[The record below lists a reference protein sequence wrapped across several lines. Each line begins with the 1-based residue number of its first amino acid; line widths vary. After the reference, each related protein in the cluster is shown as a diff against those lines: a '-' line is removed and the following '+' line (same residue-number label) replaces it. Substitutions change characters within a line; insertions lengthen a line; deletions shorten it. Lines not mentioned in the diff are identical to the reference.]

1 MIMRYKLTVSY
12 DGSDF
17 YGFQRQR
24 GLISV
29 QECLEEALSTKLNE
43 PVTIACAGRTDA
55 GVHALGQVVHFDHD
69 GELPADFNFRI
80 NPLLPESIA
89 VLSCERVPDSFH
101 ARFSAK
107 RKTYRYDIYLSKI
120 HAPLKRRY
128 AHICVYEL
136 NVENMKKACACLVGE
151 HDFRSFALAESV
163 RGKSTVRTIYDIH
176 IEESEGGRL
185 LSLYVTGDPR
195 RYAGY
200 FGQQGPPPRRQNGGR
215 LRTVPC
221 KRGILSAYS
230 VKKSVIFT
238 ILMPLKLVEKVLS
251 AVIITFS

>member
-1 MIMRYKLTVSY
+1 MRYKLTISY

-29 QECLEEALSTKLNE
+29 QQCLEEVLSTKLNA
-43 PVTIACAGRTDA
+43 PVTTVCAGRTDA
-55 GVHALGQVVHFDHD
+55 GVHALGQVVHFDSNQI
-69 GELPADFNFRI
+69 LPADFGFRL

-89 VLSCERVPDSFH
+89 VLSCKQVPDTFH

-107 RKTYRYDIYLSKI
+107 KKTYRYDIYLSKI

-128 AHICVYEL
+128 AHICVYDL
-136 NVENMKKACACLVGE
+136 NVENMKKACACLAGE

-176 IEESEGGRL
+176 IEEGEDGKL
-185 LSLYVTGDPR
+185 LSLFVTGNGFLHNMVRAIAGTLIDVGRGRFSPEDMQSILESRDR
-195 RYAGY
+195 RRAGK
-200 FGQQGPPPRRQNGGR
+200 
-215 LRTVPC
+215 TVEGC
-221 KRGILSAYS
+221 GLFLVS
-230 VKKSVIFT
+230 V
-238 ILMPLKLVEKVLS
+238 EY
-251 AVIITFS
+251 

>member
-1 MIMRYKLTVSY
+1 MRYKLTISY

-29 QECLEEALSTKLNE
+29 QQCLEEALSTKLNA
-43 PVTIACAGRTDA
+43 PVTTVCAGRTDA
-55 GVHALGQVVHFDHD
+55 GVHALGQVVHFDSNQI
-69 GELPADFNFRI
+69 LPADFGFRL

-89 VLSCERVPDSFH
+89 VLSCEQVSDTFH

-107 RKTYRYDIYLSKI
+107 KKTYRYDIYMSKI

-128 AHICVYEL
+128 AHICVYDL
-136 NVENMKKACACLVGE
+136 NVENMKKACACLAGE

-176 IEESEGGRL
+176 IEEGEGGKL
-185 LSLYVTGDPR
+185 LSLFVTGNGFLHNMVRAIAGTLIDVGRGRFSPEDMQSILESRDR
-195 RYAGY
+195 RRAGK
-200 FGQQGPPPRRQNGGR
+200 
-215 LRTVPC
+215 TVEGC
-221 KRGILSAYS
+221 GLFLVS
-230 VKKSVIFT
+230 V
-238 ILMPLKLVEKVLS
+238 EY
-251 AVIITFS
+251 

>member
-1 MIMRYKLTVSY
+1 MRYKLTISY

-29 QECLEEALSTKLNE
+29 QQCLEEALSTKLNA
-43 PVTIACAGRTDA
+43 PVTTVCAGRTDA
-55 GVHALGQVVHFDHD
+55 GVHALGQVVHFDSNQI
-69 GELPADFNFRI
+69 LPADFGFRL

-89 VLSCERVPDSFH
+89 VLSCVQVPDTFH

-107 RKTYRYDIYLSKI
+107 KKTYRYDIYTSKI

-128 AHICVYEL
+128 AHICVYDL
-136 NVENMKKACACLVGE
+136 NVENMKKACACLAGE

-176 IEESEGGRL
+176 IEEGEGGKL
-185 LSLYVTGDPR
+185 LSLFVTGNGFLHNMVRAIAGTLSDVGRGRFSTEDMQSILESRDR
-195 RYAGY
+195 RRAG
-200 FGQQGPPPRRQNGGR
+200 
-215 LRTVPC
+215 RTVEGC
-221 KRGILSAYS
+221 GVILVS
-230 VKKSVIFT
+230 V
-238 ILMPLKLVEKVLS
+238 EY
-251 AVIITFS
+251 

>member
-1 MIMRYKLTVSY
+1 MRYKLTISY

-29 QECLEEALSTKLNE
+29 QQCLEEALSTKLNA
-43 PVTIACAGRTDA
+43 PVTTVCAGRTDA
-55 GVHALGQVVHFDHD
+55 GVHALGQVVHFDSNLI
-69 GELPADFNFRI
+69 LPADFGFRL

-89 VLSCERVPDSFH
+89 VLSCKQVSDDFH

-107 RKTYRYDIYLSKI
+107 KKTYRYDIYMSKI

-128 AHICVYEL
+128 AHICVYDL
-136 NVENMKKACACLVGE
+136 NVENMKKACACLAGE

-176 IEESEGGRL
+176 IQEGEGGKL
-185 LSLYVTGDPR
+185 LSLFVTGNGFLHNMVRAIAGTLIDVGRGRFSPEDMQSILESRDR
-195 RYAGY
+195 RRAGK
-200 FGQQGPPPRRQNGGR
+200 
-215 LRTVPC
+215 TVEGC
-221 KRGILSAYS
+221 GLFLVS
-230 VKKSVIFT
+230 V
-238 ILMPLKLVEKVLS
+238 EY
-251 AVIITFS
+251 

>member
-1 MIMRYKLTVSY
+1 MRYKLTISY

-29 QECLEEALSTKLNE
+29 QQCLEEALSTKLNA
-43 PVTIACAGRTDA
+43 PVTTVCAGRTDA
-55 GVHALGQVVHFDHD
+55 GVHALGQVVHFDSNQI
-69 GELPADFNFRI
+69 LPADFGFRL

-89 VLSCERVPDSFH
+89 VLSSKQVPDTFH

-107 RKTYRYDIYLSKI
+107 KKTYRYDIYLSKI

-128 AHICVYEL
+128 AHICVYDL
-136 NVENMKKACACLVGE
+136 NVENMKKACACLAGE

-176 IEESEGGRL
+176 IEEGEGGKL
-185 LSLYVTGDPR
+185 LSLFVTGNGFLHNMVRTIAGTLIDVGRGRFSPEDMQSILQSRDR
-195 RYAGY
+195 RRAGK
-200 FGQQGPPPRRQNGGR
+200 
-215 LRTVPC
+215 TVEGC
-221 KRGILSAYS
+221 GLFLVS
-230 VKKSVIFT
+230 V
-238 ILMPLKLVEKVLS
+238 EY
-251 AVIITFS
+251 

>member
-1 MIMRYKLTVSY
+1 MRYKLTISY

-29 QECLEEALSTKLNE
+29 QQCLEEALSTKLNA
-43 PVTIACAGRTDA
+43 PVTTVCAGRTDA
-55 GVHALGQVVHFDHD
+55 GVHALGQVVHFDSNQI
-69 GELPADFNFRI
+69 LPADFGFRL

-89 VLSCERVPDSFH
+89 VLSCKQVPDTFH

-107 RKTYRYDIYLSKI
+107 KKTYRYDIYLSKI

-128 AHICVYEL
+128 AHICVYDL
-136 NVENMKKACACLVGE
+136 NVENMKKACACLAGE

-176 IEESEGGRL
+176 IEEGEGGKL
-185 LSLYVTGDPR
+185 LSLFVTGNGFLHNMVRAIAGTLIDVGRGRFSPEDMQSILQSCDR
-195 RYAGY
+195 RRAGK
-200 FGQQGPPPRRQNGGR
+200 
-215 LRTVPC
+215 TVEGC
-221 KRGILSAYS
+221 GLFLVS
-230 VKKSVIFT
+230 V
-238 ILMPLKLVEKVLS
+238 EY
-251 AVIITFS
+251 

>member
-89 VLSCERVPDSFH
+89 VLSCERVQDSFH

-176 IEESEGGRL
+176 IEEGEGGRL
-185 LSLYVTGDPR
+185 LSLYVTGDGFLHNMVRAIAGTLIDIGRGRFSPDDMQNILDSKDR
-195 RYAGY
+195 RRAGK
-200 FGQQGPPPRRQNGGR
+200 
-215 LRTVPC
+215 TVEGC
-221 KRGILSAYS
+221 GLFLVS
-230 VKKSVIFT
+230 V
-238 ILMPLKLVEKVLS
+238 EY
-251 AVIITFS
+251 

>member
-1 MIMRYKLTVSY
+1 MRYKLTISY

-29 QECLEEALSTKLNE
+29 QQCLEEALSTKLNA
-43 PVTIACAGRTDA
+43 PVTTVCAGRTDA
-55 GVHALGQVVHFDHD
+55 GVHALGQVVHFDSNQI
-69 GELPADFNFRI
+69 LPADFGFRL

-89 VLSCERVPDSFH
+89 VLSCEQVPDTFH

-107 RKTYRYDIYLSKI
+107 KKTYRYDIYLSKI

-128 AHICVYEL
+128 AHICVYDL
-136 NVENMKKACACLVGE
+136 NVENMKKACACLAGE

-176 IEESEGGRL
+176 IEEGEGGKL
-185 LSLYVTGDPR
+185 LSLFVTGNGFLHNMVRAIAGTLIDVGRGRFSPEDMQSILQSRDR
-195 RYAGY
+195 RRAGK
-200 FGQQGPPPRRQNGGR
+200 
-215 LRTVPC
+215 TVEWC
-221 KRGILSAYS
+221 GLFLVS
-230 VKKSVIFT
+230 V
-238 ILMPLKLVEKVLS
+238 EY
-251 AVIITFS
+251 

>member
-1 MIMRYKLTVSY
+1 MRYKLTISY

-29 QECLEEALSTKLNE
+29 QQCLEEALSTKLNA
-43 PVTIACAGRTDA
+43 PVTTVCAGRTDA
-55 GVHALGQVVHFDHD
+55 GVHALGQVVHFDCD
-69 GELPADFNFRI
+69 ADLPADFGFRL

-89 VLSCERVPDSFH
+89 VLSCEAAPEGFH

-107 RKTYRYDIYLSKI
+107 KKTYRYDIYLSKI

-128 AHICVYEL
+128 AHGCVYDVDVNE
-136 NVENMKKACACLVGE
+136 MKKACEYLVGE

-176 IEESEGGRL
+176 IEEGEGGKL
-185 LSLYVTGDPR
+185 LSIFVTGNGFLHNMVRAIAGTLIDIGRGRFSSSDMPAILNSKDR
-195 RYAGY
+195 RRAGKTVE
-200 FGQQGPPPRRQNGGR
+200 GNG
-215 LRTVPC
+215 LFLV
-221 KRGILSAYS
+221 S
-230 VKKSVIFT
+230 V
-238 ILMPLKLVEKVLS
+238 EY
-251 AVIITFS
+251 

>member
-1 MIMRYKLTVSY
+1 MRYKLTISY

-29 QECLEEALSTKLNE
+29 QQCLEEALSTKLNA
-43 PVTIACAGRTDA
+43 PVTTVCAGRTDA
-55 GVHALGQVVHFDHD
+55 GVHALGQVVHFDSNQI
-69 GELPADFNFRI
+69 LPADFGFRL

-89 VLSCERVPDSFH
+89 VLSCKQVSDTFH

-107 RKTYRYDIYLSKI
+107 KKTYRYDIYMSKI

-128 AHICVYEL
+128 AHICVYDL

-176 IEESEGGRL
+176 IEEGEGGKL
-185 LSLYVTGDPR
+185 LSLFVTGNGFLHNMVRAIAGTLIDVGRGRFSPEDMQSILESRDR
-195 RYAGY
+195 RRAGK
-200 FGQQGPPPRRQNGGR
+200 
-215 LRTVPC
+215 TVEGC
-221 KRGILSAYS
+221 GLFLVS
-230 VKKSVIFT
+230 V
-238 ILMPLKLVEKVLS
+238 EY
-251 AVIITFS
+251 

>member
-1 MIMRYKLTVSY
+1 MRYKLTISY

-29 QECLEEALSTKLNE
+29 QQCLEEALSTKLNA
-43 PVTIACAGRTDA
+43 PVTTVCAGRTDA
-55 GVHALGQVVHFDHD
+55 GVHALGQVVHFDSNQI
-69 GELPADFNFRI
+69 LPADFGFSL

-89 VLSCERVPDSFH
+89 VLSCKQVPDTFH

-107 RKTYRYDIYLSKI
+107 KKTYRYDIYLSKI

-128 AHICVYEL
+128 AHICVYDL
-136 NVENMKKACACLVGE
+136 NVENMKKACACLAGE

-176 IEESEGGRL
+176 IEEGEGGKL
-185 LSLYVTGDPR
+185 LSLFVTGNGFLHNMVRAIAGTLIDVGRGRFSPEDMQSILESRDR
-195 RYAGY
+195 RRAGK
-200 FGQQGPPPRRQNGGR
+200 
-215 LRTVPC
+215 TVEGC
-221 KRGILSAYS
+221 GLFLVS
-230 VKKSVIFT
+230 V
-238 ILMPLKLVEKVLS
+238 EY
-251 AVIITFS
+251 

>member
-1 MIMRYKLTVSY
+1 MRYKLTISY

-29 QECLEEALSTKLNE
+29 QQCLEEALSTKLNA
-43 PVTIACAGRTDA
+43 PVTTVCAGRTDA
-55 GVHALGQVVHFDHD
+55 GVHALGQVVHFDCD
-69 GELPADFNFRI
+69 ADLPADFGFRL

-89 VLSCERVPDSFH
+89 VLSCEAAPEGFH

-107 RKTYRYDIYLSKI
+107 KKTYRYDIYLSKI

-128 AHICVYEL
+128 AHVCVYDVDVNE
-136 NVENMKKACACLVGE
+136 MKKACEYLAGE

-176 IEESEGGRL
+176 IEEGEGGKL
-185 LSLYVTGDPR
+185 LSLFVTGNGFLHNMVRAIAGTLIDIGRGRFSSSDMPAILNSRDR
-195 RYAGY
+195 RRAGKTVE
-200 FGQQGPPPRRQNGGR
+200 GNG
-215 LRTVPC
+215 LFLV
-221 KRGILSAYS
+221 S
-230 VKKSVIFT
+230 V
-238 ILMPLKLVEKVLS
+238 EY
-251 AVIITFS
+251 

>member
-1 MIMRYKLTVSY
+1 MRYKLTISY

-29 QECLEEALSTKLNE
+29 QQCLEEALSTKLNA
-43 PVTIACAGRTDA
+43 PVTTVCAGRTDA
-55 GVHALGQVVHFDHD
+55 GVHALGQVVHFDCD
-69 GELPADFNFRI
+69 ADLPADFGFRL

-89 VLSCERVPDSFH
+89 VLSCEAAPEGFH

-107 RKTYRYDIYLSKI
+107 KKTYRYDIYLSKI

-128 AHICVYEL
+128 AHVCVYDVDVNE
-136 NVENMKKACACLVGE
+136 MKKACEYLVGE

-176 IEESEGGRL
+176 IEEGEGGKL
-185 LSLYVTGDPR
+185 LSIFVTGNGFLHNMVRAIAGTLIDIGRGRFSSSDMPAILNSKDR
-195 RYAGY
+195 RRAGKTVE
-200 FGQQGPPPRRQNGGR
+200 GNG
-215 LRTVPC
+215 LFLV
-221 KRGILSAYS
+221 S
-230 VKKSVIFT
+230 V
-238 ILMPLKLVEKVLS
+238 EY
-251 AVIITFS
+251 

>member
-1 MIMRYKLTVSY
+1 MRYKLTISY

-29 QECLEEALSTKLNE
+29 QQCLEEALSTKLNA
-43 PVTIACAGRTDA
+43 PVATVCAGRTDA
-55 GVHALGQVVHFDHD
+55 GVHALGQVVHFDCD
-69 GELPADFNFRI
+69 ADLPADFGFRL

-89 VLSCERVPDSFH
+89 VLSCEAAPEGFH

-107 RKTYRYDIYLSKI
+107 KKTYRYDIYLSKI

-128 AHICVYEL
+128 AHVCVYDVDVNE
-136 NVENMKKACACLVGE
+136 MKKACEYLVGE

-176 IEESEGGRL
+176 IEEGEGGKL
-185 LSLYVTGDPR
+185 LSIFVTGNGFLHNMVRAIAGTLIDIGRGRFSSSDMPAILNSKDR
-195 RYAGY
+195 RRAGK
-200 FGQQGPPPRRQNGGR
+200 
-215 LRTVPC
+215 TVEGC
-221 KRGILSAYS
+221 GLFLVS
-230 VKKSVIFT
+230 V
-238 ILMPLKLVEKVLS
+238 EY
-251 AVIITFS
+251 

>member
-1 MIMRYKLTVSY
+1 MRYKLTISY

-29 QECLEEALSTKLNE
+29 QQFLEEALSTKLNA
-43 PVTIACAGRTDA
+43 PVTTVCAGRTDA
-55 GVHALGQVVHFDHD
+55 GVHALGQVVHFDSNQI
-69 GELPADFNFRI
+69 LPADFGFRL

-89 VLSCERVPDSFH
+89 VLSCKQVPDTFH

-107 RKTYRYDIYLSKI
+107 KKTYRYDIYMSKI

-128 AHICVYEL
+128 AHICVYDL
-136 NVENMKKACACLVGE
+136 NVENMKKACACLAGE

-176 IEESEGGRL
+176 IEEGEGGKL
-185 LSLYVTGDPR
+185 LSLFVTGNGFLHNMVR
-195 RYAGY
+195 AIAGTLIDVGRGR
-200 FGQQGPPPRRQNGGR
+200 FSPEDMQSILQSCDR
-215 LRTVPC
+215 LRAGKTV
-221 KRGILSAYS
+221 
-230 VKKSVIFT
+230 
-238 ILMPLKLVEKVLS
+238 
-251 AVIITFS
+251 

>member
-1 MIMRYKLTVSY
+1 MRRIVLTVEY
-12 DGSDF
+12 DGTR
-17 YGFQRQR
+17 YAGWQRQENAVTVQQ
-24 GLISV
+24 LI
-29 QECLEEALSTKLNE
+29 EENLFK
-43 PVTIACAGRTDA
+43 VTGERCVLQGSGRTDS

-185 LSLYVTGDPR
+185 LSLYVTGDGFLHNMVRAIAGTLIDIGRGRFSPEDMQDILDGKDR
-195 RYAGY
+195 RRAGK
-200 FGQQGPPPRRQNGGR
+200 
-215 LRTVPC
+215 TVEGC
-221 KRGILSAYS
+221 GLFLVS
-230 VKKSVIFT
+230 V
-238 ILMPLKLVEKVLS
+238 EY
-251 AVIITFS
+251 